1 MKQKSENKNSRK
13 RVSKWVYRI
22 LMLIAACVFA
32 YSAFQLGS
40 IYYANY
46 KEKQETEELKGSIK
60 TVKKNGQEELRSVD
74 FEKLRE
80 INPDVIAWIMIPDT
94 DISYAVVQGTD
105 NDYYLSHTVA
115 KESNYAGA
123 IFLDANASAD
133 FSDMN
138 SFIYGHST
146 KHGTMF
152 TNLEM
157 FRDQAFADAHRYVYL
172 FTPDKQYRCT
182 IYSMYSTS
190 YDSDSYLLGNTNSAT
205 QGAYLEMVKGLSLFD
220 YGVEASAQDRL
231 ITLSTCS
238 YEDGVANERRYLL
251 HAVLEEWSG
260 VDER

>member
-1 MKQKSENKNSRK
+1 
-13 RVSKWVYRI
+13 
-22 LMLIAACVFA
+22 
-32 YSAFQLGS
+32 
-40 IYYANY
+40 
-46 KEKQETEELKGSIK
+46 
-60 TVKKNGQEELRSVD
+60 
-74 FEKLRE
+74 
-80 INPDVIAWIMIPDT
+80 
-94 DISYAVVQGTD
+94 
-105 NDYYLSHTVA
+105 
-115 KESNYAGA
+115 
-123 IFLDANASAD
+123 
-133 FSDMN
+133 
-138 SFIYGHST
+138 
-146 KHGTMF
+146 MF

-172 FTPDKQYRCT
+172 FTPDKQYRCP

-251 HAVLEEWSG
+251 HAILEEWSG